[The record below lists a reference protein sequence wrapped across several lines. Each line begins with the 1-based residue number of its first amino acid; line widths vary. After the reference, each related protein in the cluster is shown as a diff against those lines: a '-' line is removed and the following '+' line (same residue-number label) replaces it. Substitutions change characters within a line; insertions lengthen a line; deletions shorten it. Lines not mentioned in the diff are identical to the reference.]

1 MKYAITAICAL
12 TILAGCQVA
21 PPQPAKTSLEIQAIQ
36 SKNFEAP
43 VALSFKAVV
52 SVLQD
57 LGYSIQ
63 TADLNTGVITA
74 NSATKQD
81 SSGGAFFLAMVDGTR
96 SEEKTRVT
104 ASIEEF
110 GTNSTRIRLNFVD
123 FKFRSGARGQVA
135 TDETPVTNPAI
146 YENAFEKIGEAI
158 FIRQSQK

>member
-1 MKYAITAICAL
+1 MKYALTALC
-12 TILAGCQVA
+12 TISLFAGCQVA
-21 PPQPAKTSLEIQAIQ
+21 PSQPAKTSLEIQAIQ
-36 SKNFEAP
+36 AKSFEAP
-43 VALSFKAVV
+43 VALSFKAVT

-63 TADLNTGVITA
+63 TADLNTGIITA
-74 NSATKQD
+74 SSATKQD
-81 SSGGAFFLAMVDGTR
+81 RSSGAFFMAVMGGTR

-104 ASIEEF
+104 ASMEEF
-110 GTNSTRIRLNFVD
+110 GANSTRIRLNFVD
-123 FKFRSGARGQVA
+123 FKFRSEAQGQTS

>member
-1 MKYAITAICAL
+1 MKYALTALCTVSL
-12 TILAGCQVA
+12 LAGCQVA
-21 PPQPAKTSLEIQAIQ
+21 PPQPVKTSLEIQAIQ
-36 SKNFEAP
+36 AKSFEAP

-74 NSATKQD
+74 NSATKENN
-81 SSGGAFFLAMVDGTR
+81 SGGAFFMKLMDGRR

-104 ASIEEF
+104 ASVEEF
-110 GTNSTRIRLNFVD
+110 GGNNTRIRLNFVD
-123 FKFRSGARGQVA
+123 FKFSSGVQGQVA
-135 TDETPVTNPAI
+135 TDETPVTNPSV
-146 YENAFEKIGEAI
+146 YQNAFEKIGEAI